1 MSARRAEPPPG
12 WRCEVRTATARNYS
26 VYRGPNGVTAP
37 SLPQAWRI
45 HDGPTTDPPSPKRAR
60 AARTAAAPRAATAAA
75 AGAAGELLLDRLLPP
90 CGERLLVDL
99 ELASGG
105 HDSSIVKGY
114 EAAIASKWV
123 PGTIEFD
130 RGVQAITKHLD
141 AILGACAARAP
152 TPEQRDMV
160 CLVAVA
166 TLTLVDLAQFEKLL
180 APGRMELFAQ
190 PEALRAQLLEWKA
203 GHAAAGEPYF
213 RCRFAPNPQGQFVE
227 QDELKR
233 PAQGPILSQLG
244 RLAPAAASAAMR
256 GELGAFTRW
265 MAKSVSGL
273 SKFTALKVGAVLQH
287 AGGYFDTDGEP
298 ELGPQEGAFCV
309 VRALLHEVHGGAALP
324 SWLSK
329 KELDRRNARK
339 ASGAE
344 VRDVLRAAATLWA
357 ERAAGWWAARRAQG
371 DGAERWEAA
380 VQAAFLPPR
389 LFLQLENM
397 CCEVG
402 RRQMRAAAAAAGGGG
417 SVVYTKPAWRRRG
430 TPKSLENLTLL
441 SRVPGDAAGRVLR
454 RTGVTLAPENGG
466 KRKRA

>member
-1 MSARRAEPPPG
+1 MADPRRADHRPAVAE
-12 WRCEVRTATARNYS
+12 ARP
-26 VYRGPNGVTAP
+26 RR
-37 SLPQAWRI
+37 Q
-45 HDGPTTDPPSPKRAR
+45 DGRRA
-60 AARTAAAPRAATAAA
+60 RAATAAA
-75 AGAAGELLLDRLLPP
+75 AGAAGELQLDRLLPP

-141 AILGACAARAP
+141 AILGARAARAP

-309 VRALLHEVHGGAALP
+309 VRALLHEVHGGAAPP

-329 KELDRRNARK
+329 KELDRRRTR
-339 ASGAE
+339 G
-344 VRDVLRAAATLWA
+344 RRAAPRCATCCA
-357 ERAAGWWAARRAQG
+357 RRRRCGPSAPPAGGRRAARRATAPSG
-371 DGAERWEAA
+371 
-380 VQAAFLPPR
+380 
-389 LFLQLENM
+389 
-397 CCEVG
+397 G
-402 RRQMRAAAAAAGGGG
+402 RRRYRPPSCRRASSFSSRTCAARSAAARCARRRRRRGGGG
-417 SVVYTKPAWRRRG
+417 SVVDEAGVAAARHAKVSREPDPALARARRRG
-430 TPKSLENLTLL
+430 
-441 SRVPGDAAGRVLR
+441 GRVLR